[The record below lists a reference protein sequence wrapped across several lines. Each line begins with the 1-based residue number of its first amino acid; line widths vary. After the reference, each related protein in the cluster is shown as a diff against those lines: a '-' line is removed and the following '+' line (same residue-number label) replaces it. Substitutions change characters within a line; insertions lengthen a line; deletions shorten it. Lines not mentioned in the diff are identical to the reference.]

1 MSHQAIGAGVGTRRH
16 HISVLV
22 DGSLDDGLVQI
33 NTFDSV
39 VDTGCVIKTMIL

>member
-1 MSHQAIGAGVGTRRH
+1 MSNHAIGAEVGTSRH

-22 DGSLDDGLVQI
+22 DGPLDDSLVQI

-39 VDTGCVIKTMIL
+39 VDTGCV